1 MVTVLRLGER
11 ASRDYRVN
19 THLALVARAFGVQR
33 LVMTFRDENVE
44 RSLDGVN
51 RRFGSRCSMEYEKE
65 WAGFIREWN
74 GYIVHLTMYGETLG
88 KSMELLRGAVSVDTD
103 KCICDPDVLVIIGSE
118 KVQRKVYELADINT
132 SVGNQPHSE
141 IAALSIF
148 LDRLFEGRQF
158 DMEYGGEWKIL
169 PDPAGKSVVKNLPEE
184 ESQE

>member
-44 RSLDGVN
+44 RSLEGVN
-51 RRFGSRCSMEYEKE
+51 QRFGSHCTIEYVKE
-65 WAGFIREWN
+65 WAGFIRGWD
-74 GYIVHLTMYGETLG
+74 GYKVHLTMYGETLR
-88 KSMELLRGAVSVDTD
+88 KSMEIMRGAVSINTD
-103 KCICDPDVLVIIGSE
+103 NCTCNPDMLVIIGSE

-158 DMEYGGEWKIL
+158 DMEYGGEWRIL
-169 PDPAGKSVVKNLPEE
+169 PDPAGKSVVKNPPEKESE
-184 ESQE
+184 E